1 MRNPLVF
8 LLVLAFL
15 VSTLC
20 GCSSKYG
27 KQETLVNYYP
37 QCYDPI
43 QKLRDDE
50 TSTTNQTVGGAALGA
65 LFGGVVGALTTGKV
79 EGALVGAAAGGVAG
93 GVAGNMIAKKRQIA
107 DENARMSSYLRDLD
121 GDIAGLNIVSAS
133 ARTSLQCY
141 EKQFSLLIKGY
152 KEKRITQDQLRSMYA
167 EIRSGT
173 KEAASLLGNAVAQG
187 RDLEKQYQ
195 DALIQEQQ
203 TIASNTTTV
212 SAQSAQSGK
221 QVSPTEQKARKREA
235 NATLK
240 QAQQRTA
247 RLSNKVDQ
255 LESEKKAAEAREIAQ
270 SKEIEMLCNASTACL
285 EKAADYTA

>member
-1 MRNPLVF
+1 M
-8 LLVLAFL
+8 

-121 GDIAGLNIVSAS
+121 GDIAGLDIVSAS

-173 KEAASLLGNAVAQG
+173 REAASLLGNAVAQG

-195 DALIQEQQ
+195 DALTQEQRA
-203 TIASNTTTV
+203 IASNTATV
-212 SAQSAQSGK
+212 STASGK
-221 QVSPTEQKARKREA
+221 QASPTEQKARKREA
-235 NATLK
+235 NVTLK
-240 QAQQRTA
+240 KAQQRTA

-270 SKEIEMLCNASTACL
+270 SREIEMLCNASTACL
-285 EKAADYTA
+285 ERVADYAV